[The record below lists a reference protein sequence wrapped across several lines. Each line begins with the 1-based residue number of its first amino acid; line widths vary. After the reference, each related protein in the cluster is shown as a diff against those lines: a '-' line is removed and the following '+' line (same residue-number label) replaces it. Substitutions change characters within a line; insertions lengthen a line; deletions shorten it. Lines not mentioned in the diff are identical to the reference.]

1 MRGDVFI
8 MPAYK
13 DEKQRNGL
21 HHFVSLIIK
30 EIKSVKRKEASNLQE
45 KQINGN

>member
-13 DEKQRNGL
+13 DEKTKNGL
-21 HHFVSLIIK
+21 HHFVSLITK
-30 EIKSVKRKEASNLQE
+30 EIKSVKRREGSTLQE